1 MSGFVFFLPQ
11 EVGDLGD
18 PVALEQAW
26 LFCSTVG
33 IGDIIQPVA
42 TEESR
47 ATCITWG
54 LRPWG

>member
-1 MSGFVFFLPQ
+1 MGFFFLPQ
-11 EVGDLGD
+11 GVGDLGD

-33 IGDIIQPVA
+33 IDDIIQPVA

-54 LRPWG
+54 LRPRG